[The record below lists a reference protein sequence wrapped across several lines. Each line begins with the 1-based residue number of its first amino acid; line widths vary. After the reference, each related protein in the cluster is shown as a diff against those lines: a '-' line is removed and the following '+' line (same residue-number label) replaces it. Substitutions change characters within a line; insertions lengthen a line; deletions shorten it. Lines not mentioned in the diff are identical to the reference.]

1 MKAKQCLCVFAV
13 LILIAGCGSAERKAN
28 KSVAKVN
35 KERLSLI
42 EDYQKCVDKAGEDQV
57 KAEACETYRKSA
69 EALQ

>member
-1 MKAKQCLCVFAV
+1 MKVKQFVCVFAMTV
-13 LILIAGCGSAERKAN
+13 LIVGCGGSERKAN
-28 KSVAKVN
+28 RSVAEVN